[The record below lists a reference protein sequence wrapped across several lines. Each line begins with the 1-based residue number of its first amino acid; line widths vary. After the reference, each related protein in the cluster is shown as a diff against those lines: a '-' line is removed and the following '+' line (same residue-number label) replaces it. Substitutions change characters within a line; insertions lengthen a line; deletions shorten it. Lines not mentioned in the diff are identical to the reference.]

1 FGEVTNNDTYTEDVT
16 EEYYDSQARLKVLES
31 KEARL
36 IALLDKAVNI
46 TDIVAIENELA
57 KVRSD
62 IEVIQGR
69 LQYLTNSTSFSTI
82 NIELKQAI
90 PGHVKAPQGTTG
102 KAWKALINSINNLID
117 FGSGLIVF
125 LAAALPWLVIL
136 AVIYLIIRSIRK
148 KRKNKKDA

>member
-1 FGEVTNNDTYTEDVT
+1 M
-16 EEYYDSQARLKVLES
+16 
-31 KEARL
+31 
-36 IALLDKAVNI
+36 LDKAADI
-46 TDIVAIENELA
+46 ADIVAIENELA

-90 PGHVKAPQGTTG
+90 PGHIQAPQGTTG
-102 KAWKALINSINNLID
+102 KAWKGLINSINNLID

-125 LAAALPWLVIL
+125 IASALPWLVVL
-136 AVIYLIIRSIRK
+136 AIVYYAVRAVRI
-148 KRKNKKDA
+148 KRKNKKDS